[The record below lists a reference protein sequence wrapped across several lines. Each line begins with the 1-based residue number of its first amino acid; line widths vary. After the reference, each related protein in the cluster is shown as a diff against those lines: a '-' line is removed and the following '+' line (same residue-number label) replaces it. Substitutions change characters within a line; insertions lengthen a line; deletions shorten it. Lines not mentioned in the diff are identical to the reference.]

1 MPNKKGV
8 PLPFWPKNKKKQ
20 FALIKGKTKTLK
32 KLIIRKNFTSRKR
45 KDNKRQCHKK
55 EGTTKKMEK
64 KKVNESQK
72 GLEVSS
78 FLGFQC
84 GQHTWPEIV
93 TQRREKRE
101 NWGNGTRKPTET
113 ATTKGPTSDW
123 KGSLGQNGLPVPA
136 VCPFVR

>member
-1 MPNKKGV
+1 
-8 PLPFWPKNKKKQ
+8 
-20 FALIKGKTKTLK
+20 
-32 KLIIRKNFTSRKR
+32 
-45 KDNKRQCHKK
+45 
-55 EGTTKKMEK
+55 MEK

-78 FLGFQC
+78 FLGFRC

-123 KGSLGQNGLPVPA
+123 KGSLGQNGFAGPSCLSFCQVKNEPNFTFSQVLRRISLTNTI
-136 VCPFVR
+136 VYVFSRVLTKYY